1 MSFNNMN
8 TDIICIF
15 PGPEWQ
21 LIAERPAR
29 KMSSIVLPGDTATAI
44 AKDCSDFVT
53 AEDWYA
59 DRGIPY
65 RRGYLLHGMYC
76 ILGILAV

>member
-1 MSFNNMN
+1 
-8 TDIICIF
+8 
-15 PGPEWQ
+15 
-21 LIAERPAR
+21 
-29 KMSSIVLPGDTATAI
+29 VLPGDTATAI

-76 ILGILAV
+76 NLGILAV